1 MKVAIVNSFYPPWRG
16 GAETYVS
23 SLATFLRS
31 RGHAITVICSCDPLK
46 PGIYNDTGIEIN
58 RLRLIGRLYGTPI
71 PIGLR
76 GSLEE
81 IDADILHANFP
92 SPYFAYNVSRIARLR
107 KIPSVLTWHN
117 DLPAVTLSAKLL
129 IEIHD
134 KLVLPRYIH
143 GYRKIIATSPIY
155 MSRSRILS
163 QFPTMVTMIP
173 NGVDCERFNPEV
185 DATKVRRQL
194 ETDRKFV
201 ILFVGALTK
210 WHRYKGLEILLQ
222 AIKIAG
228 ETDKRIMLVIV
239 GDGEVKPEFESLA
252 NTLNLTKRVV
262 FVGDIS
268 DEQLP
273 SYYGAC
279 DVLVLPSKD
288 MSEGFGLTLLE
299 ANATG
304 KPCIASNIGGI
315 PSVIENDYNGILVPP
330 NDPMSLAQAIIS
342 LAKDSEK
349 CLRFGRNGRKFALLR
364 DWREIASKTEQ
375 VYMQS
380 LNAS

>member
-1 MKVAIVNSFYPPWRG
+1 MKVGIVSSFYPPWRG

-23 SLATFLRS
+23 NIALAMRA
-31 RGHAITVICSCDPLK
+31 RGHSVTIVCSCDPLK
-46 PGIYNDTGIEIN
+46 AGIRNEKGIEVR

-71 PIGLR
+71 PLGLR
-76 GSLEE
+76 GALEE
-81 IDADILHANFP
+81 IDADIFHANFP
-92 SPYFAYNVSRIARLR
+92 SPYFAFNVSRAAHLR
-107 KIPSVLTWHN
+107 KIPAILTWHN
-117 DLPAVTLSAKLL
+117 DLPPVTSVAKLL

-134 KLVLPRYIH
+134 KVVLPRYIH
-143 GYRKIIATSPIY
+143 GYRQIVATSPIY
-155 MSRSRILS
+155 ASRSRILS
-163 QFPTMVTMIP
+163 RFAKMVTVIP

-185 DATKVRRQL
+185 DSSVVRRQL

-201 ILFVGALTK
+201 VLFVAALTK

-222 AIKIAG
+222 AMKIIC
-228 ETDKRIMLVIV
+228 ESEMRMMLVVV
-239 GDGEVKPEFESLA
+239 GDGELKPEFESLA
-252 NTLNLTKRVV
+252 HKLNLDKQVV

-268 DEQLP
+268 DEMLP

-304 KPCIASNIGGI
+304 KPCIASDIGGI
-315 PSVIENDYNGILVPP
+315 PGVIENNHNGILVPP
-330 NDPMSLAQAIIS
+330 NDPNALAQAIIS

-349 CLRFGRNGRKFALLR
+349 CAKFGRNGRKLALLR
-364 DWREIASKTEQ
+364 DWKEIASKTEQ

>member
-23 SLATFLRS
+23 SLAASLRK
-31 RGHAITVICSCDPLK
+31 RGHSITVICSCDPLE
-46 PGIYNDTGIEIN
+46 PGNYNEAGIDID

-71 PIGLR
+71 PVGLR
-76 GSLEE
+76 GTLEE
-81 IDADILHANFP
+81 IDADIFHANFP
-92 SPYFAYNVSRIARLR
+92 SPYFAYNVSCIAHLR
-107 KIPSVLTWHN
+107 KIPAILTWHN
-117 DLPAVTLSAKLL
+117 DLPPVTSSAKLL

-134 KLVLPRYIH
+134 KLLLPRYIH
-143 GYRKIIATSPIY
+143 RYRRIIATSQIY
-155 MSRSRILS
+155 ASRSRILS
-163 QFPTMVTMIP
+163 KFAKIVTVIP
-173 NGVDCERFNPEV
+173 NGVDCQRFNPEV
-185 DATKVRRQL
+185 DSSDVRRQL

-201 ILFVGALTK
+201 ILFVAALTK

-222 AIKIAG
+222 AMKIAS
-228 ETDKRIMLVIV
+228 EIEERIMLVIV
-239 GDGEVKPEFESLA
+239 GDGELKPEFESLA
-252 NTLNLTKRVV
+252 YTLNLKQQVIFAGNV
-262 FVGDIS
+262 S
-268 DEQLP
+268 DELLP

-330 NDPMSLAQAIIS
+330 NDPTSLAQAIVS

-349 CLRFGRNGRKFALLR
+349 CLKFGRNGRRLALLR
-364 DWREIASKTEQ
+364 DWKEIASRIEK
-375 VYMQS
+375 VYLQS

>member
-1 MKVAIVNSFYPPWRG
+1 
-16 GAETYVS
+16 
-23 SLATFLRS
+23 
-31 RGHAITVICSCDPLK
+31 LK
-46 PGIYNDTGIEIN
+46 PGIYSDAGIDID

-71 PIGLR
+71 PVGLKDA
-76 GSLEE
+76 LKE
-81 IDADILHANFP
+81 IDADIFHANFP
-92 SPYFAYNVSRIARLR
+92 SPYFAYNVSRTAHLR
-107 KIPSVLTWHN
+107 KIPAILTWHN
-117 DLPAVTLSAKLL
+117 DLPPVTSSAKLL

-143 GYRKIIATSPIY
+143 GYRQIIATSSIY
-155 MSRSRILS
+155 ASQSRILS
-163 QFPTMVTMIP
+163 QFAKMVTVIP

-185 DATKVRRQL
+185 DSSNVRRQL
-194 ETDRKFV
+194 ETDQKFV
-201 ILFVGALTK
+201 LLFVAALTK

-222 AIKIAG
+222 AMKIAC
-228 ETDKRIMLVIV
+228 ETEERIMLVIV
-239 GDGEVKPEFESLA
+239 GGGELKFEFESLA
-252 NTLNLTKRVV
+252 NTLNLKKKVV

-268 DEQLP
+268 DKLLP
-273 SYYGAC
+273 GYYGAC

-330 NDPMSLAQAIIS
+330 NDPLSLAQAIIS

-349 CLRFGRNGRKFALLR
+349 CLKFGENGRKLALLR
-364 DWREIASKTEQ
+364 DWREIAARTEQ

-380 LNAS
+380 LDAS

>member
-23 SLATFLRS
+23 SLATALRN
-31 RGHAITVICSCDPLK
+31 RGHSITVICSCDPLK
-46 PGIYNDTGIEIN
+46 PGIYNDNGIDIN

-71 PIGLR
+71 PVGLR
-76 GSLEE
+76 GALEE

-107 KIPSVLTWHN
+107 KIPAVLTWHN
-117 DLPAVTLSAKLL
+117 DLPGVTLSAKLL

-143 GYRKIIATSPIY
+143 EYRQIIATSPIY
-155 MSRSRILS
+155 ASRSRILG
-163 QFPTMVTMIP
+163 QFPKRVTVIP
-173 NGVDCERFNPEV
+173 NGVDCKRFNPEV
-185 DATKVRRQL
+185 DSSEVRRLL
-194 ETDRKFV
+194 EADRKFV
-201 ILFVGALTK
+201 LLFVAALTK
-210 WHRYKGLEILLQ
+210 WHRYKGLEILLH
-222 AIKIAG
+222 AMKIAG
-228 ETDKRIMLVIV
+228 GIEERIMLIIV
-239 GDGEVKPEFESLA
+239 GDGELKPEFESLA
-252 NTLNLTKRVV
+252 DTLNLKKQVV

-268 DEQLP
+268 NEQLP

-279 DVLVLPSKD
+279 NVLVLPSKD

-330 NDPMSLAQAIIS
+330 NDPISLAQAIIS

-349 CLRFGRNGRKFALLR
+349 CLKFGRNGRKFALLR

>member
-23 SLATFLRS
+23 SLAASLRR
-31 RGHAITVICSCDPLK
+31 RGHSITVICSCDPLK
-46 PGIYNDTGIEIN
+46 SGIYNDAGIDIN

-71 PIGLR
+71 PVGLR
-76 GSLEE
+76 GALEE
-81 IDADILHANFP
+81 IDADIFHANFP
-92 SPYFAYNVSRIARLR
+92 SPYFAYNVSRTAHLR
-107 KIPSVLTWHN
+107 KIPAILTWHN
-117 DLPAVTLSAKLL
+117 DLPPVSSSAKLL

-143 GYRKIIATSPIY
+143 GYRQIIATSHVY
-155 MSRSRILS
+155 ASRSRILS
-163 QFPTMVTMIP
+163 QFAKMVTVIP

-185 DATKVRRQL
+185 DSSDVRRQL

-201 ILFVGALTK
+201 ILFVAALTK

-222 AIKIAG
+222 AMKIAG
-228 ETDKRIMLVIV
+228 EVEGRIMLVIV
-239 GDGEVKPEFESLA
+239 GDGELKPEFESLSH
-252 NTLNLTKRVV
+252 TLNLKKQVV

-268 DEQLP
+268 DKLLP
-273 SYYGAC
+273 SHYGAC

-315 PSVIENDYNGILVPP
+315 PSVIENNYNGILVPP
-330 NDPMSLAQAIIS
+330 NDPKSLAQAIIS
-342 LAKDSEK
+342 LAKDNEK
-349 CLRFGRNGRKFALLR
+349 CLKFGRNGRKLALLR

>member
-16 GAETYVS
+16 GAETYVA
-23 SLATFLRS
+23 SLARSLRD
-31 RGHAITVICSCDPLK
+31 RGHSITVICSCDPLE
-46 PGIYNDTGIEIN
+46 PGIYDGSGIDIN

-71 PIGLR
+71 PVGLR
-76 GSLEE
+76 GALEN
-81 IDADILHANFP
+81 IDADIFHANFP
-92 SPYFAYNVSRIARLR
+92 SPYFAYNVSRTARLR
-107 KIPSVLTWHN
+107 KIPAVLTWHN

-129 IEIHD
+129 IDIHD

-143 GYRKIIATSPIY
+143 GYRQIIATSQIY
-155 MSRSRILS
+155 ASRSRILT
-163 QFPTMVTMIP
+163 QFPKMVTVIP

-185 DATKVRRQL
+185 DATNVRRQL

-201 ILFVGALTK
+201 ILFVAALTK
-210 WHRYKGLEILLQ
+210 WHRYKGLEILLH
-222 AIKIAG
+222 AMKLAG
-228 ETDKRIMLVIV
+228 EIEERIMLVIV
-239 GDGEVKPEFESLA
+239 GDGELKPEFESLA
-252 NTLNLTKRVV
+252 DTLNLKKQVV

-268 DEQLP
+268 NERLP

-330 NDPMSLAQAIIS
+330 NDPYSLAQAIIS

-349 CLRFGRNGRKFALLR
+349 CLKFGRNGRKFALLH

-380 LNAS
+380 LNVS

>member
-23 SLATFLRS
+23 SLATSLRD
-31 RGHAITVICSCDPLK
+31 RGHSITVICSCDPLK
-46 PGIYNDTGIEIN
+46 PGIYSDAGIDID

-71 PIGLR
+71 PVGLKR
-76 GSLEE
+76 ALKE
-81 IDADILHANFP
+81 IDADIFHANFP
-92 SPYFAYNVSRIARLR
+92 SPYFAYNVSRTAHLR
-107 KIPSVLTWHN
+107 KIPAILTWHN
-117 DLPAVTLSAKLL
+117 DLPPVTSSARLL

-143 GYRKIIATSPIY
+143 GYRQIIATSSIY
-155 MSRSRILS
+155 ASQSRILS
-163 QFPTMVTMIP
+163 QFAKMVTVIP

-185 DATKVRRQL
+185 DSSDVRRQL
-194 ETDRKFV
+194 ETDQKFV
-201 ILFVGALTK
+201 LLFVAALTK

-222 AIKIAG
+222 AMKIAG
-228 ETDKRIMLVIV
+228 ETEEKIMLVVV
-239 GDGEVKPEFESLA
+239 GDGELKPEFESLA
-252 NTLNLTKRVV
+252 DTLKLRKKVV

-268 DEQLP
+268 DKLLP

-299 ANATG
+299 ANAAG

-315 PSVIENDYNGILVPP
+315 PSVIENNYNGILVPP
-330 NDPMSLAQAIIS
+330 NDPKSLAEAIIS

-349 CLRFGRNGRKFALLR
+349 CLKLGRNGRKLALLR
-364 DWREIASKTEQ
+364 DWGEIASKTEQ

-380 LNAS
+380 LNAR